1 VTCDEDDLRTDFS
14 EYSQALAYKMADAG
28 ITRVKYD
35 SSGVKFRVIN
45 DWDFFFKP
53 SDDPIDKIIREG
65 VPLSKKGNLWFW
77 KHKSYLEFFV
87 AQIIY
92 ENITKY
98 DILLRKRNVKL
109 LFRELKKAPKNS
121 ELVFMK
127 HVSETFLTKWSS
139 DFKSQAGSPLR
150 SPRQDNPP

>member
-1 VTCDEDDLRTDFS
+1 MTCDEDDLRTDFS

-35 SSGVKFRVIN
+35 TSGVKFRVIN

-53 SDDPIDKIIREG
+53 SDDPIDKIIRGG
-65 VPLSKKGNLWFW
+65 VPLSRKGNLWFW

-87 AQIIY
+87 AQTIY

-98 DILLRKRNVKL
+98 DILLRTKNVKL

-121 ELVFMK
+121 ELEFMK
-127 HVSETFLTKWSS
+127 HVSDTFLITWSS
-139 DFKSQAGSPLR
+139 DFKSQACSPLR
-150 SPRQDNPP
+150 SFKKDNPP